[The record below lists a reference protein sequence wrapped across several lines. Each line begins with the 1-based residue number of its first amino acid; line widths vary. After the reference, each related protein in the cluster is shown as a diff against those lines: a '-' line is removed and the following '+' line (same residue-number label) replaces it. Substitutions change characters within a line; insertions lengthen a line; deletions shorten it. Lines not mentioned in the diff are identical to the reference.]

1 MKYKKTLTILVS
13 IITILPIL
21 AFADQIN
28 YVPLESGAVE
38 GLNTSSTNLSGF
50 LNGVFKFGIA
60 IAVVLAFIMIV
71 YGGIMKMTTDSWT
84 KQDTAKEII
93 TNAIYGLGLALVSW
107 LILYTIN
114 PCLVTWTG
122 DGCDNTFLKPRQ
134 TQSQESSGGGGR

>member
-1 MKYKKTLTILVS
+1 MKYKKTLIVLVS

-28 YVPLESGAVE
+28 YVPLEPGAIE
-38 GLNTSSTNLSGF
+38 GLNTNSTNLVDF

-84 KQDTAKEII
+84 KQDTAKEKI

-122 DGCDNTFLKPRQ
+122 NGCDNTFLNPQ
-134 TQSQESSGGGGR
+134 TQTQESSGGGR